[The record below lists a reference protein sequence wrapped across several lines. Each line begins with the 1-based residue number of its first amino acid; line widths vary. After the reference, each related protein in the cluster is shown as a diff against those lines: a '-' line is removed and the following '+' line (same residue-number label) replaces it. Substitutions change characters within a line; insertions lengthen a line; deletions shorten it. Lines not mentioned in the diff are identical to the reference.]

1 MTKAT
6 LCGGKKKTKTTFVNT
21 KISFKTSQQMRTGLK
36 NGKKKL
42 KFLSYSYGPK
52 KLFWTIMPGNETG

>member
-36 NGKKKL
+36 NGKKK
-42 KFLSYSYGPK
+42 K
-52 KLFWTIMPGNETG
+52 KT

>member
-36 NGKKKL
+36 NGKKKNL
-42 KFLSYSYGPK
+42 NFYLIHMARKNYSGQ
-52 KLFWTIMPGNETG
+52 